1 MRKKWIFI
9 GAAFALAMTL
19 TGCRDN
25 AAASI
30 PQQSSQEQTKE
41 QTQMIPMEEAQ
52 EAALKAAD
60 IVAADADISATT
72 LSEVAGVACYK
83 VEFTSGEYAYAYT
96 INAET
101 GAVMEMSSQEQNAQ
115 ASGTQTETADPAA
128 PAPAQ
133 NATGTGTVD
142 EAAAQKIA
150 LEHAGVKAADA
161 TITKSKL
168 DYEDGRQVYDIE
180 WYAGGAK
187 YDYEIATDTG
197 EIISSAYEEKTMGA
211 DSKNVTVSEADAK
224 KTALDRVSGATDKD
238 LYEWKL
244 DYEDGH
250 RIKGGQTSAV
260 NWIHSILK
268 KQRVLAEDWQLSQC
282 LFGEHLLKTHPDKV
296 VVLVES
302 EKSAVIGSA
311 IFPDYV
317 WLATGGKS
325 QMREEKLR
333 VLSGRTVLLFPD
345 ADAYAEWK
353 QRAESMY
360 FCKVVVSDIIER
372 NATPKQKEAHID
384 IADWIIFQIREGKVM
399 STANHLV
406 EAERI
411 LQRMIE
417 KNPVLQ
423 KLIDDLDLVLVGAS
437 PIGNDDEKPP

>member
-1 MRKKWIFI
+1 MGCLLLYKMETIRESVKRGMGGAIYGIASVTIFVRFLQIYPVHKNFTCNLAGYRLHFTHSNLIGRIRKSMRKKWIFT

-30 PQQSSQEQTKE
+30 PQQSSQEQT
-41 QTQMIPMEEAQ
+41 QMIPMEEAQ

-60 IVAADADISATT
+60 IEAADADISATT

-115 ASGTQTETADPAA
+115 ASGTQTEVADSTVPAT
-128 PAPAQ
+128 AQ

-187 YDYEIATDTG
+187 YDYEIAADTG

-244 DYEDGH
+244 DYDDG
-250 RIKGGQTSAV
+250 RPEYEGKIIYGGTEYEFTIDA
-260 NWIHSILK
+260 
-268 KQRVLAEDWQLSQC
+268 
-282 LFGEHLLKTHPDKV
+282 
-296 VVLVES
+296 
-302 EKSAVIGSA
+302 
-311 IFPDYV
+311 
-317 WLATGGKS
+317 ATGS
-325 QMREEKLR
+325 VMEWDAEKVR
-333 VLSGRTVLLFPD
+333 
-345 ADAYAEWK
+345 
-353 QRAESMY
+353 
-360 FCKVVVSDIIER
+360 
-372 NATPKQKEAHID
+372 
-384 IADWIIFQIREGKVM
+384 
-399 STANHLV
+399 
-406 EAERI
+406 
-411 LQRMIE
+411 
-417 KNPVLQ
+417 
-423 KLIDDLDLVLVGAS
+423 
-437 PIGNDDEKPP
+437 

>member
-1 MRKKWIFI
+1 MGCLLLYKMETIRESVKRGMGGAIYGIASVTIFVRFLQTYPVHKNFTCNLAVYRLHFTHSNLIGRIRKNMRKKWIFT

-30 PQQSSQEQTKE
+30 PQQSSQE

-161 TITKSKL
+161 TIAKSKL

-244 DYEDGH
+244 DYDDG
-250 RIKGGQTSAV
+250 RPEYEGKIIYGGTEYEFTIDA
-260 NWIHSILK
+260 
-268 KQRVLAEDWQLSQC
+268 
-282 LFGEHLLKTHPDKV
+282 
-296 VVLVES
+296 
-302 EKSAVIGSA
+302 
-311 IFPDYV
+311 
-317 WLATGGKS
+317 ATGS
-325 QMREEKLR
+325 VMEWDAEKVR
-333 VLSGRTVLLFPD
+333 
-345 ADAYAEWK
+345 
-353 QRAESMY
+353 
-360 FCKVVVSDIIER
+360 
-372 NATPKQKEAHID
+372 
-384 IADWIIFQIREGKVM
+384 
-399 STANHLV
+399 
-406 EAERI
+406 
-411 LQRMIE
+411 
-417 KNPVLQ
+417 
-423 KLIDDLDLVLVGAS
+423 
-437 PIGNDDEKPP
+437 

>member
-1 MRKKWIFI
+1 MGCLLLYKMETIRESVKRGMGGAIYGIASVTIFVRFLQIYPVHKNFTCNLAGYRLHFTHSNLIGRIRKNMRKKWIFT

-72 LSEVAGVACYK
+72 LSEVAGAACYK

-128 PAPAQ
+128 TAPAQTSAPATAQ

-244 DYEDGH
+244 DYDDG
-250 RIKGGQTSAV
+250 RPEYEGKIIYGGTEYEFTIDA
-260 NWIHSILK
+260 
-268 KQRVLAEDWQLSQC
+268 
-282 LFGEHLLKTHPDKV
+282 
-296 VVLVES
+296 
-302 EKSAVIGSA
+302 
-311 IFPDYV
+311 
-317 WLATGGKS
+317 ATGS
-325 QMREEKLR
+325 VMEWDAEKVR
-333 VLSGRTVLLFPD
+333 
-345 ADAYAEWK
+345 
-353 QRAESMY
+353 
-360 FCKVVVSDIIER
+360 
-372 NATPKQKEAHID
+372 
-384 IADWIIFQIREGKVM
+384 
-399 STANHLV
+399 
-406 EAERI
+406 
-411 LQRMIE
+411 
-417 KNPVLQ
+417 
-423 KLIDDLDLVLVGAS
+423 
-437 PIGNDDEKPP
+437 

>member
-1 MRKKWIFI
+1 MRKKWIFT
-9 GAAFALAMTL
+9 GVAFALAMTL

-41 QTQMIPMEEAQ
+41 QTKEQTQMIPMEEAQ

-60 IVAADADISATT
+60 IEAADADISATT

-83 VEFTSGEYAYAYT
+83 VEFTFGEYAYAYT

-115 ASGTQTETADPAA
+115 TSGTQTETADPAA
-128 PAPAQ
+128 SAPAQTSGSASAQAQTSAAAPAQ

-180 WYAGGAK
+180 WYVGGAK

-211 DSKNVTVSEADAK
+211 DSRNVTVSEADAK

-244 DYEDGH
+244 DYDDG
-250 RIKGGQTSAV
+250 RP
-260 NWIHSILK
+260 
-268 KQRVLAEDWQLSQC
+268 E
-282 LFGEHLLKTHPDKV
+282 
-296 VVLVES
+296 
-302 EKSAVIGSA
+302 
-311 IFPDYV
+311 Y
-317 WLATGGKS
+317 
-325 QMREEKLR
+325 
-333 VLSGRTVLLFPD
+333 
-345 ADAYAEWK
+345 
-353 QRAESMY
+353 
-360 FCKVVVSDIIER
+360 
-372 NATPKQKEAHID
+372 
-384 IADWIIFQIREGKVM
+384 EGKIIYGGTEYEFTIDASTGSVM
-399 STANHLV
+399 
-406 EAERI
+406 EWDAEKVR
-411 LQRMIE
+411 
-417 KNPVLQ
+417 
-423 KLIDDLDLVLVGAS
+423 
-437 PIGNDDEKPP
+437 

>member
-1 MRKKWIFI
+1 MGGAIYGIASVTIFVRFLQIYPVHKNFTCNLAGYRLHFTHPNLIERIRKNMRKKWIFI

-19 TGCRDN
+19 TGYRYN

-30 PQQSSQEQTKE
+30 PQQSSQQ

-244 DYEDGH
+244 DYDDG
-250 RIKGGQTSAV
+250 RPEYEGKIIYGGTEYEFTIDA
-260 NWIHSILK
+260 
-268 KQRVLAEDWQLSQC
+268 
-282 LFGEHLLKTHPDKV
+282 
-296 VVLVES
+296 
-302 EKSAVIGSA
+302 
-311 IFPDYV
+311 
-317 WLATGGKS
+317 ATGS
-325 QMREEKLR
+325 VMEWDAEKVR
-333 VLSGRTVLLFPD
+333 
-345 ADAYAEWK
+345 
-353 QRAESMY
+353 
-360 FCKVVVSDIIER
+360 
-372 NATPKQKEAHID
+372 
-384 IADWIIFQIREGKVM
+384 
-399 STANHLV
+399 
-406 EAERI
+406 
-411 LQRMIE
+411 
-417 KNPVLQ
+417 
-423 KLIDDLDLVLVGAS
+423 
-437 PIGNDDEKPP
+437 

>member
-1 MRKKWIFI
+1 MGCLLLYKMETIRESVKRGMGGAIYGIASVTIFVRFLQTYPVHKNFTCNLAGYRLHFTHSNLIGRIRKNMRKKWIFT

-30 PQQSSQEQTKE
+30 PQQSSQEQT
-41 QTQMIPMEEAQ
+41 QMIPMEEAQ

-60 IVAADADISATT
+60 IEAADADISATT

-244 DYEDGH
+244 DYDDG
-250 RIKGGQTSAV
+250 RPEYEGKIIYGGTEYEFTIDA
-260 NWIHSILK
+260 
-268 KQRVLAEDWQLSQC
+268 
-282 LFGEHLLKTHPDKV
+282 
-296 VVLVES
+296 
-302 EKSAVIGSA
+302 
-311 IFPDYV
+311 
-317 WLATGGKS
+317 ATGS
-325 QMREEKLR
+325 VMEWDAEKVR
-333 VLSGRTVLLFPD
+333 
-345 ADAYAEWK
+345 
-353 QRAESMY
+353 
-360 FCKVVVSDIIER
+360 
-372 NATPKQKEAHID
+372 
-384 IADWIIFQIREGKVM
+384 
-399 STANHLV
+399 
-406 EAERI
+406 
-411 LQRMIE
+411 
-417 KNPVLQ
+417 
-423 KLIDDLDLVLVGAS
+423 
-437 PIGNDDEKPP
+437 

>member
-1 MRKKWIFI
+1 MRKKWIFT
-9 GAAFALAMTL
+9 GVAFALAMTL

-60 IVAADADISATT
+60 IEAADADISATT

-96 INAET
+96 INAQT

-115 ASGTQTETADPAA
+115 TSGTQTETADPAA
-128 PAPAQ
+128 SAPAQTSGSASAQAQTSAAAPAQ

-211 DSKNVTVSEADAK
+211 DSRNVTVREADAK
-224 KTALDRVSGATDKD
+224 KTALDRVSGATDKN

-244 DYEDGH
+244 DYDDG
-250 RIKGGQTSAV
+250 RP
-260 NWIHSILK
+260 
-268 KQRVLAEDWQLSQC
+268 E
-282 LFGEHLLKTHPDKV
+282 
-296 VVLVES
+296 
-302 EKSAVIGSA
+302 
-311 IFPDYV
+311 Y
-317 WLATGGKS
+317 
-325 QMREEKLR
+325 
-333 VLSGRTVLLFPD
+333 
-345 ADAYAEWK
+345 
-353 QRAESMY
+353 
-360 FCKVVVSDIIER
+360 
-372 NATPKQKEAHID
+372 
-384 IADWIIFQIREGKVM
+384 EGKIIYGGMEYEFTIDASTGSVM
-399 STANHLV
+399 
-406 EAERI
+406 EWDAEKVR
-411 LQRMIE
+411 
-417 KNPVLQ
+417 
-423 KLIDDLDLVLVGAS
+423 
-437 PIGNDDEKPP
+437 

>member
-1 MRKKWIFI
+1 MGCLLLYKMETIRESVKRGMGGAIYGIASVTIFVRFLQIYPVHKNFTCNLAGYRLHFTHSNLIGRIRKSMRKKWIFT
-9 GAAFALAMTL
+9 GVAFALAMTL

-60 IVAADADISATT
+60 IEAADADISATT
-72 LSEVAGVACYK
+72 LGEVAGVACYK

-101 GAVMEMSSQEQNAQ
+101 GVVMEMSSQEQNAQ
-115 ASGTQTETADPAA
+115 ASGTQTETADPAVPA
-128 PAPAQ
+128 TAQTLGSASAAAPAQ

-187 YDYEIATDTG
+187 YDYEIAADTG

-244 DYEDGH
+244 DYDDG
-250 RIKGGQTSAV
+250 RPEYEGKIIYGGTEYEFTIDA
-260 NWIHSILK
+260 
-268 KQRVLAEDWQLSQC
+268 
-282 LFGEHLLKTHPDKV
+282 
-296 VVLVES
+296 
-302 EKSAVIGSA
+302 
-311 IFPDYV
+311 
-317 WLATGGKS
+317 ATGS
-325 QMREEKLR
+325 VMEWDAEKVR
-333 VLSGRTVLLFPD
+333 
-345 ADAYAEWK
+345 
-353 QRAESMY
+353 
-360 FCKVVVSDIIER
+360 
-372 NATPKQKEAHID
+372 
-384 IADWIIFQIREGKVM
+384 
-399 STANHLV
+399 
-406 EAERI
+406 
-411 LQRMIE
+411 
-417 KNPVLQ
+417 
-423 KLIDDLDLVLVGAS
+423 
-437 PIGNDDEKPP
+437 

>member
-1 MRKKWIFI
+1 MGGAIYGIASVTIFVRFLQIYPVHKNFTCNLAGYRLHFTHSNLIGRIRKNMRKKWIFTV
-9 GAAFALAMTL
+9 AAFALAMTL

-30 PQQSSQEQTKE
+30 PQQSSQQ

-115 ASGTQTETADPAA
+115 ASGTQTEMADPAA

-133 NATGTGTVD
+133 NATGIGTVD

-244 DYEDGH
+244 DYDDG
-250 RIKGGQTSAV
+250 RPEYEGKIIYGGTEYEFTIDA
-260 NWIHSILK
+260 
-268 KQRVLAEDWQLSQC
+268 
-282 LFGEHLLKTHPDKV
+282 
-296 VVLVES
+296 
-302 EKSAVIGSA
+302 
-311 IFPDYV
+311 
-317 WLATGGKS
+317 ATGS
-325 QMREEKLR
+325 VMEWDAEKVR
-333 VLSGRTVLLFPD
+333 
-345 ADAYAEWK
+345 
-353 QRAESMY
+353 
-360 FCKVVVSDIIER
+360 
-372 NATPKQKEAHID
+372 
-384 IADWIIFQIREGKVM
+384 
-399 STANHLV
+399 
-406 EAERI
+406 
-411 LQRMIE
+411 
-417 KNPVLQ
+417 
-423 KLIDDLDLVLVGAS
+423 
-437 PIGNDDEKPP
+437 

>member
-1 MRKKWIFI
+1 MRKKWIFT

-30 PQQSSQEQTKE
+30 PQQSSQEQGKE

-60 IVAADADISATT
+60 IEAADADISATT

-128 PAPAQ
+128 SAPAQTSGSASAQAQTSAAAPAQ

-244 DYEDGH
+244 DYDDG
-250 RIKGGQTSAV
+250 RPEYEGKIIYGGTEYEFTIDA
-260 NWIHSILK
+260 
-268 KQRVLAEDWQLSQC
+268 
-282 LFGEHLLKTHPDKV
+282 
-296 VVLVES
+296 
-302 EKSAVIGSA
+302 
-311 IFPDYV
+311 
-317 WLATGGKS
+317 ATGS
-325 QMREEKLR
+325 VMEWDAEKVR
-333 VLSGRTVLLFPD
+333 
-345 ADAYAEWK
+345 
-353 QRAESMY
+353 
-360 FCKVVVSDIIER
+360 
-372 NATPKQKEAHID
+372 
-384 IADWIIFQIREGKVM
+384 
-399 STANHLV
+399 
-406 EAERI
+406 
-411 LQRMIE
+411 
-417 KNPVLQ
+417 
-423 KLIDDLDLVLVGAS
+423 
-437 PIGNDDEKPP
+437 

>member
-41 QTQMIPMEEAQ
+41 QTKEQTQMIPMEEAQ

-60 IVAADADISATT
+60 IEAADADISATT

-83 VEFTSGEYAYAYT
+83 VEFTSGEYAYSYT
-96 INAET
+96 INAQT

-115 ASGTQTETADPAA
+115 ASGMQTEAADSAAAA
-128 PAPAQ
+128 PAQAQTSAPATAQTSGSASAQAQTSAAAPAQ

-161 TITKSKL
+161 TIAKSKL

-224 KTALDRVSGATDKD
+224 KTALDRVSGATDKN

-250 RIKGGQTSAV
+250 PEYEGKIIYGGTEYEFTIDA
-260 NWIHSILK
+260 
-268 KQRVLAEDWQLSQC
+268 
-282 LFGEHLLKTHPDKV
+282 
-296 VVLVES
+296 
-302 EKSAVIGSA
+302 
-311 IFPDYV
+311 
-317 WLATGGKS
+317 ATGS
-325 QMREEKLR
+325 VMEWDAEKVR
-333 VLSGRTVLLFPD
+333 
-345 ADAYAEWK
+345 
-353 QRAESMY
+353 
-360 FCKVVVSDIIER
+360 
-372 NATPKQKEAHID
+372 
-384 IADWIIFQIREGKVM
+384 
-399 STANHLV
+399 
-406 EAERI
+406 
-411 LQRMIE
+411 
-417 KNPVLQ
+417 
-423 KLIDDLDLVLVGAS
+423 
-437 PIGNDDEKPP
+437 

>member
-1 MRKKWIFI
+1 MGGAIYGIASVTIFVRFLQVYPVHKNFTCNLAGYRLHFTHSNLIGRIRKSMRKKWIFT
-9 GAAFALAMTL
+9 GVAFALAMTL

-60 IVAADADISATT
+60 IEAADADISATT
-72 LSEVAGVACYK
+72 LSGVAGVACYK
-83 VEFTSGEYAYAYT
+83 VEFTSGEYAYSYT
-96 INAET
+96 INAQT

-115 ASGTQTETADPAA
+115 ASGTQTEVADSAA
-128 PAPAQ
+128 PAPAQTSAAAPAQ

-211 DSKNVTVSEADAK
+211 DSRNVTVSEADAK
-224 KTALDRVSGATDKD
+224 KTALDRVSGATDKN

-250 RIKGGQTSAV
+250 P
-260 NWIHSILK
+260 
-268 KQRVLAEDWQLSQC
+268 E
-282 LFGEHLLKTHPDKV
+282 
-296 VVLVES
+296 
-302 EKSAVIGSA
+302 
-311 IFPDYV
+311 Y
-317 WLATGGKS
+317 
-325 QMREEKLR
+325 
-333 VLSGRTVLLFPD
+333 
-345 ADAYAEWK
+345 
-353 QRAESMY
+353 
-360 FCKVVVSDIIER
+360 
-372 NATPKQKEAHID
+372 
-384 IADWIIFQIREGKVM
+384 EGKIIYGGTEYEFTIDASTGSVM
-399 STANHLV
+399 
-406 EAERI
+406 EWDAEKVR
-411 LQRMIE
+411 
-417 KNPVLQ
+417 
-423 KLIDDLDLVLVGAS
+423 
-437 PIGNDDEKPP
+437 

>member
-1 MRKKWIFI
+1 MRKKWIFT

-30 PQQSSQEQTKE
+30 PQQSSQEQT
-41 QTQMIPMEEAQ
+41 QMIPMEEAQ

-60 IVAADADISATT
+60 IEAADADISTTT

-101 GAVMEMSSQEQNAQ
+101 GAVMEMSSQEQNVQ

-128 PAPAQ
+128 SAPAQTSGSASAQAQTSAAAPVQ

-187 YDYEIATDTG
+187 YDYEIAADTG

-244 DYEDGH
+244 DYDDG
-250 RIKGGQTSAV
+250 RPEYEGKIIYGGTEYEFTIDA
-260 NWIHSILK
+260 
-268 KQRVLAEDWQLSQC
+268 
-282 LFGEHLLKTHPDKV
+282 
-296 VVLVES
+296 
-302 EKSAVIGSA
+302 
-311 IFPDYV
+311 
-317 WLATGGKS
+317 ATGS
-325 QMREEKLR
+325 VMEWDAEKVR
-333 VLSGRTVLLFPD
+333 
-345 ADAYAEWK
+345 
-353 QRAESMY
+353 
-360 FCKVVVSDIIER
+360 
-372 NATPKQKEAHID
+372 
-384 IADWIIFQIREGKVM
+384 
-399 STANHLV
+399 
-406 EAERI
+406 
-411 LQRMIE
+411 
-417 KNPVLQ
+417 
-423 KLIDDLDLVLVGAS
+423 
-437 PIGNDDEKPP
+437 